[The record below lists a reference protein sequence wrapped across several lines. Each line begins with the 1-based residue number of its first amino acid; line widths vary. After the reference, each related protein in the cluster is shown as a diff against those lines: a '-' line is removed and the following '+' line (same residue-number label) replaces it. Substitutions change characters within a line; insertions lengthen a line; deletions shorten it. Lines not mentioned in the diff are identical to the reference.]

1 MPALLNEKEHC
12 QISVDN
18 NGERVISLVMSQD
31 HESLENLLTEDRHFL
46 PSPEFAAQAN
56 AQPDE
61 YAHANKDRL
70 AFWEEQASKLLWD
83 KKWDEVLEWN
93 APYAKWFLGG
103 KINASVNA
111 LDRHVAEGRGSRVAF
126 NF

>member
-1 MPALLNEKEHC
+1 
-12 QISVDN
+12 
-18 NGERVISLVMSQD
+18 MSQD

-83 KKWDEVLEWN
+83 KKWDEVLEWK

-111 LDRHVAEGRGSRVAF
+111 LAVWSLFILKVNPEIHEQSLTQ
-126 NF
+126 NFLLK